1 MPTHLRGRNR
11 FSQADKTS
19 SNCSRLT
26 SDSSAPASPVTSL
39 CWISY
44 RSAWFIATGWGWTVS
59 RYSSWIQAAPMKW
72 LKVTLRILTHKH
84 TQMQKETSNLSCLK
98 NEYRLYKTCVS
109 STQICRNL
117 GGKTVELLPGL
128 WPVIFSLFQTQLKAS
143 LVAFNGEKSHD
154 RTEYQSLRLLPG
166 NKINF

>member
-1 MPTHLRGRNR
+1 MPTHLKRRNR

-19 SNCSRLT
+19 SNCSRLA

-72 LKVTLRILTHKH
+72 LKVTLRIFTHKH
-84 TQMQKETSNLSCLK
+84 TQKQKATSNLSCVK
-98 NEYRLYKTCVS
+98 NEYRLYTKLTKANLWKSGKKKKSGIAAWIMVS
-109 STQICRNL
+109 HFFPFPNAI
-117 GGKTVELLPGL
+117 K
-128 WPVIFSLFQTQLKAS
+128 SLF
-143 LVAFNGEKSHD
+143 G
-154 RTEYQSLRLLPG
+154 G
-166 NKINF
+166 I